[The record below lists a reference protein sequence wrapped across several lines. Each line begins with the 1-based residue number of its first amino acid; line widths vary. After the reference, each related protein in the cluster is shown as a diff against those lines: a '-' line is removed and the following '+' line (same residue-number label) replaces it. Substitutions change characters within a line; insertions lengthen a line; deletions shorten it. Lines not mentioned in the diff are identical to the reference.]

1 MRARKPTLSK
11 INIFITLMIFF
22 CVGSFGDFARAGQN
36 VKSKVSAVTVYADR
50 ALITRASDVTLSPG
64 VNTVEFDGLP
74 IALADQSL
82 RVSGEAE
89 SDVKILD
96 VQIKTV
102 FIDTISNEHVQELY
116 NRLSSLK
123 NEEQI
128 LTKKKDVFAA
138 EMALV
143 DSLRIY
149 YARSAQGGVTKNS
162 YEDWT
167 KMIEFLEKTMNS
179 INEKALDNESKL
191 QDVRNRITSVQ
202 AEIQQTQSYPKK
214 SEKHIVVTLSSD
226 KSGSTTLSLS
236 YVIGGASWTPLYEVR
251 ASSGNKT
258 MELTY
263 SGMVRQ
269 TTGEDWK
276 AVAVAL
282 STAQPRAAG
291 APPVLPPWQVSEYQ
305 PVSPAPVVGF
315 QPVNQERQSLP
326 SLSLEIVHEAG
337 PGNTIKGRVVDREN
351 GQALPGTN
359 VLVMGTSYGAATDL
373 DGNYAISSV
382 PDGSY
387 RLRLA
392 YVGYQPTTS
401 SMFEVNSS
409 SAVRADFLL
418 GESSVQGEAVM
429 VRAKAQGQM
438 QAVNQQLSS
447 NNVAN
452 IVSFST
458 AEVQERSTSSTFVIP
473 ASADIPSDNNPHKV
487 TITIAS
493 LPVQFSYS
501 CVPKFSPEVYLT
513 AKAKDSTDY
522 PLISGTTNVFLDNS
536 FVASSS
542 ISTVFPGEEFE
553 TYLGTD
559 EAIKAERKLEK
570 QFTEST
576 GLLSRKTKTTYDFLI
591 TVENDKKVSLDID
604 VKDQIPVSKDEKI
617 VVELLAPDPIEAKPD
632 EQGIINW
639 HLSLKPQEKKELRLK
654 FSIEHPI
661 DMMVRGF

>member
-1 MRARKPTLSK
+1 MRAREITLSK
-11 INIFITLMIFF
+11 INMLIALMIFF
-22 CVGSFGDFARAGQN
+22 CVGSFGNFSRAGQN

-50 ALITRASDVTLSPG
+50 ALITRTSDVTLSPG
-64 VNTVEFDGLP
+64 LNTVEFDGLP
-74 IALADQSL
+74 VALADQSL

-128 LTKKKDVFAA
+128 LAKKKDVLAA

-149 YARSAQGGVTKNS
+149 YARSAQGGATKNS

-179 INEKALDNESKL
+179 INEKTLDIESKL

-202 AEIQQTQSYPKK
+202 AEIRQTQSYPKK

-226 KSGSTTLSLS
+226 RTGGTTLYLS

-276 AVAVAL
+276 DVSVSL
-282 STAQPRAAG
+282 STAQPTAG
-291 APPVLPPWQVSEYQ
+291 GMPPVLPPWQVGEYQ
-305 PVSPAPVVGF
+305 TVSPASVVGL

-337 PGNTIKGRVVDREN
+337 PGNTINGRVVDRET
-351 GQALPGTN
+351 GETLPGAS
-359 VLVMGTSYGAATDL
+359 VLVMGTSYGAATGL
-373 DGNYAISSV
+373 DGNYAISDV
-382 PDGSY
+382 PTGSY
-387 RLRLA
+387 QLKVT
-392 YVGYQPTTS
+392 YVGYQPMTS
-401 SMFEVNSS
+401 ATFEVNASS
-409 SAVRADFLL
+409 TVRADFLL
-418 GESSVQGEAVM
+418 GESAIQAKAVAVM
-429 VRAKAQGQM
+429 AQRPKILADM
-438 QAVNQQLSS
+438 
-447 NNVAN
+447 
-452 IVSFST
+452 
-458 AEVQERSTSSTFVIP
+458 STSIGYVGSAVHERTSSFTFAIP
-473 ASADIPSDNNPHKV
+473 THAEIPSDNNPHKV

-501 CVPKFSPEVYLT
+501 CVPKLSPEVYLT
-513 AKAKDSTDY
+513 AKTKDSTDY
-522 PLISGTTNVFLDNS
+522 PFLSGATSVFLDNS

-542 ISTVFPGEEFE
+542 INTVFPGEEFE

-559 EAIKAERKLEK
+559 EAIKAKRKLVK

-591 TVENDKKVSLDID
+591 TVENNKKVSVNID
-604 VKDQIPVSKDEKI
+604 AKDQIPVSKDEKI
-617 VVELLAPDPIEAKPD
+617 VVELLAPDPTEAKPD
-632 EQGIINW
+632 EQGIIGW

-654 FSIEHPI
+654 FSIEHPS
-661 DMMVRGF
+661 DMVVRGY